1 MTHGLDGLASRL
13 RRESRGAALIEA
25 ALTLPLVMLIVF
37 GTVDVGYS
45 LLDSHTVTR
54 LTREGSNLISRN
66 TTLDDAASAMSALS
80 TGLVDFSGNSK
91 VIFSVIKKGGTLGT
105 ANLDELVLYQRYEY
119 GSLAAASR
127 ISTAGGGSFGPAP
140 NYIAVDSDNDTGL
153 RVGLPNNLV
162 TVRGGLVY
170 ITEVFSQHQRIT
182 PLQNFGVTVP
192 ETLYSIAYF

>member
-1 MTHGLDGLASRL
+1 MTHRFLASRL

-66 TTLDDAASAMSALS
+66 TTLDDAASAMSAMS
-80 TGLVDFSGNSK
+80 TGLVDFGSNSK

-119 GSLAAASR
+119 GSLAVASR
-127 ISTAGGGSFGPAP
+127 ISTAGGGTFGPAP
-140 NYIAVDSDNDTGL
+140 DYIAADSDNDTGL

-170 ITEVFSQHQRIT
+170 VTEVFSQHQRIT

>member
-1 MTHGLDGLASRL
+1 MTHRFLASRL

-66 TTLDDAASAMSALS
+66 TTLDDAASAMSAMS
-80 TGLVDFSGNSK
+80 TGLVDFGSNSK

-119 GSLAAASR
+119 GSLAVASR
-127 ISTAGGGSFGPAP
+127 ISTAGGGTFGPAP
-140 NYIAVDSDNDTGL
+140 DYIAADSDNDTGL
-153 RVGLPNNLV
+153 RVGLPSNLV
-162 TVRGGLVY
+162 TVRGGLVFV
-170 ITEVFSQHQRIT
+170 TEVFSQHQRIT

>member
-1 MTHGLDGLASRL
+1 MTHRFLASRL

-66 TTLDDAASAMSALS
+66 TTLDDAASAMSAMS
-80 TGLVDFSGNSK
+80 TGLVDFGSNSK

-119 GSLAAASR
+119 GSLAVASR
-127 ISTAGGGSFGPAP
+127 ISTAGGGTFGPAP
-140 NYIAVDSDNDTGL
+140 DYIAADSDNDTGL

-162 TVRGGLVY
+162 TVRGGLVFV
-170 ITEVFSQHQRIT
+170 TEVFSQHQRIT

>member
-1 MTHGLDGLASRL
+1 MTDRRGSRL
-13 RRESRGAALIEA
+13 LRESAGASLIEA
-25 ALTLPLVMLIVF
+25 ALTLPLVLLIAF

-66 TTLDDAASAMSALS
+66 TTLDDAASAMGVMS
-80 TGLVDFSGNSK
+80 TGLVDFSSNSK

-119 GSLAAASR
+119 GSLPVSSR

-140 NYIAVDSDNDTGL
+140 AYIAVDSDNDTGL

-170 ITEVFSQHQRIT
+170 VTEVFSQHQRIT
-182 PLQNFGVTVP
+182 PLQNFGVAVP